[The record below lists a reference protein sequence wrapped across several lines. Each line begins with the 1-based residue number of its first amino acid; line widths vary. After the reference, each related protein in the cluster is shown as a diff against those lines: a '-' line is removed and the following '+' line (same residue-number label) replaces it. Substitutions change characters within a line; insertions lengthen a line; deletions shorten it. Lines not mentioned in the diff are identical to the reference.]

1 MHLVQNGST
10 AEIVWD
16 ESPVK
21 LLDPSAN
28 DRLQQKVWQKPA
40 KWNQGGDDAVYVIN
54 EKCIRFVQ
62 VTCSCKQSFK
72 IQYFAQLLH
81 NLKDCDS
88 FSHIEIVFVVPSQIL
103 QSFDISDVTGEGLLC
118 TFKVAGSDVYWQKG
132 KETPHLLFLGLK

>member
-1 MHLVQNGST
+1 M
-10 AEIVWD
+10 
-16 ESPVK
+16 
-21 LLDPSAN
+21 
-28 DRLQQKVWQKPA
+28 
-40 KWNQGGDDAVYVIN
+40 YVIN

-62 VTCSCKQSFK
+62 VTCSCKHSFK